1 MMSSFFADATESKKT
16 AVIVVAEAVKFQV
29 DANGKAFLPGSIII
43 ISGRTTAN
51 GKSPVRAHSVPRA
64 PYESFNLAT
73 GQYQRKATQAA
84 MHRYAHH
91 RASYSEGPLF

>member
-1 MMSSFFADATESKKT
+1 MTSPLFPDAAEFKKT
-16 AVIVVAEAVKFQV
+16 AVAVVAEAVQVQV
-29 DANGKAFLPGSIII
+29 DANGKAFSPGSIII

-64 PYESFNLAT
+64 PYGSFNLAT